1 MPAIAP
7 QCQFRQPQQPKQPQS
22 RLSKSLKQLEARR
35 LARIKTV
42 GARLVKTLKTADL
55 QARELLV
62 EDLQDVAT
70 AAADAL
76 QEPADTSA
84 EEQMRT

>member
-1 MPAIAP
+1 MPALLAP
-7 QCQFRQPQQPKQPQS
+7 QCQHQPRQPQS

-55 QARELLV
+55 QARELLA
-62 EDLQDVAT
+62 EDLQDVAA

-76 QEPADTSA
+76 QPPDTSG